1 VYFGTGKTFQAHAAL
16 DHQDGH
22 AGHQGA
28 LQ

>member
-16 DHQDGH
+16 DHHDGQ
-22 AGHQGA
+22 AGRQGA